1 MADFVKQ
8 NKYNG
13 WGVPKNL
20 QKLAY
25 YRENIQVFWKFT
37 PKNVA
42 SIALLVGV
50 IPTAWVLLSQSQQDQ
65 KYVVNRAPTKY
76 N

>member
-1 MADFVKQ
+1 MPDFVKE

-13 WGVPKNL
+13 WGVPKSL

-42 SIALLVGV
+42 SIALFVGV
-50 IPTAWVLLSQSQQDQ
+50 IPTVWVLLGQKQQDQ
-65 KYVVNRAPTKY
+65 KFVVGRNTTKY
-76 N
+76 E